1 MFKNYFYLLRSIRE
15 LNKFIL
21 DTEILDCF
29 SQEKNNLFFSIP
41 TNDFPL
47 RHLIISTNPNS
58 PYIFI
63 KNEHHKAKKNVVHFF
78 PEVIHKRINN
88 LTIAENDRIIKIQ
101 LENYNIYYSVRG
113 NNTNIFLV
121 NNDEEYSFKKSKFTA
136 SEEFNK
142 INFTNDLTL
151 TLPEN
156 ISNITTNFTELK
168 KQFPMISSEI
178 KNEINFRIDNKAERN
193 ILDIFIEIVN
203 EIISDKIKVGFNA
216 DLGKVVFIP
225 NRFKSMVLTDFSIF
239 NDYNSALQFYL
250 RSFYKE
256 NAKSNYLKDLDKF
269 FDKELSNT
277 ANKLNKLSSR
287 VNEGSKEEKY
297 YNKANLL
304 LGNIHKISKGMDEI
318 ILENFNNSQ
327 KVKIT
332 LNPKFGPKENI
343 DKYFEK
349 AKDEKV
355 NYKKSVEL
363 YNFTKEKY
371 DSLKEDYD
379 IYKKTNSEVDFERLH
394 KKLIIKK
401 DNIIKMDSGLKF
413 KFWHYI
419 IDDTYHVFVGR
430 DSKSNDYL
438 SVKFAKQNDYWFH
451 ARGLPGSHVVIR
463 VDNVKE
469 GIPKDIIKKG
479 ASLAAYYSK
488 AKTAGTAPVSYTL
501 AKFVYKKKGMEPGKV
516 FLTKESTLLVKPEIP
531 KNCILIDE

>member
-1 MFKNYFYLLRSIRE
+1 
-15 LNKFIL
+15 
-21 DTEILDCF
+21 
-29 SQEKNNLFFSIP
+29 
-41 TNDFPL
+41 
-47 RHLIISTNPNS
+47 
-58 PYIFI
+58 
-63 KNEHHKAKKNVVHFF
+63 
-78 PEVIHKRINN
+78 
-88 LTIAENDRIIKIQ
+88 
-101 LENYNIYYSVRG
+101 
-113 NNTNIFLV
+113 
-121 NNDEEYSFKKSKFTA
+121 
-136 SEEFNK
+136 
-142 INFTNDLTL
+142 
-151 TLPEN
+151 
-156 ISNITTNFTELK
+156 
-168 KQFPMISSEI
+168 
-178 KNEINFRIDNKAERN
+178 
-193 ILDIFIEIVN
+193 
-203 EIISDKIKVGFNA
+203 
-216 DLGKVVFIP
+216 
-225 NRFKSMVLTDFSIF
+225 
-239 NDYNSALQFYL
+239 
-250 RSFYKE
+250 
-256 NAKSNYLKDLDKF
+256 
-269 FDKELSNT
+269 
-277 ANKLNKLSSR
+277 
-287 VNEGSKEEKY
+287 
-297 YNKANLL
+297 
-304 LGNIHKISKGMDEI
+304 
-318 ILENFNNSQ
+318 
-327 KVKIT
+327 
-332 LNPKFGPKENI
+332 FGPKENI

-371 DSLKEDYD
+371 DSLREDYD
-379 IYKKTNSEVDFERLH
+379 IYKKTNSEVDVERLH
-394 KKLIIKK
+394 KKLIFKK